1 MENKT
6 VMTGNEAVARGFYEE
21 GGKVATGYPGSPTVQ
36 IMDAVKKYDEI
47 WSSWG
52 INEKVALEMAIGS
65 SITGARSLCIM
76 KHVGLNIALDPFM
89 TFTQSYTQGA
99 FVLLVGD
106 DPGLSSSQNEQDSRL
121 LAQFAN
127 IPVFDPS
134 SPQDALDYTKEAV
147 KISEKFGTPSMLRI
161 TSRLCHARGIVET
174 NDRIDSTI
182 NGFEEDPSN
191 FCLLPPYSNA
201 KQYEMKKRME
211 LLEEYSDNYEINKLY
226 EKEGSDTLII
236 TSGLVYGVL
245 SEIEPEASIYK
256 LGMIWP
262 LPIKKIEELSKKY
275 KKIIVIEEMMPFI
288 EKELKFRGIP
298 CEGKKYFPFTG
309 ELMFEEIHKGL
320 YEAGVIKNYNENA
333 KSTQEVVGR
342 SPMLCAGCPHRPVF
356 DALKKAKA
364 TVMGD
369 IGCYSLGILEPFQ
382 VHKTNIS
389 MGASLGMAIGMA
401 KANRLAGINKP
412 IVATIG
418 DGTFFHSGLSGI
430 VQLSDIKENITVIV
444 MDNRTTAMTGGQK
457 SMTTNELKKDPEL
470 EHYIPVKNMIEAVGI
485 TDVQVVDQFK
495 VKEFQKILKEAMGRD
510 QISVI
515 ITSRPCALN
524 FGIKN
529 TPYYVDETMCIGC
542 RSCVRTNCP
551 PINMQKYEG
560 IDELKSHINYDMCV
574 GCSVCSQ
581 VCPVG
586 AIKSTKVP
594 DKDEKEML

>member
-1 MENKT
+1 MSNKT

-36 IMDAVKKYDEI
+36 VIDALKEYKEL
-47 WSSWG
+47 WTSWG
-52 INEKVALEMAIGS
+52 TNEKVALEMAIGS
-65 SITGARSLCIM
+65 SITGARSMVVM

-89 TFTQSYTQGA
+89 TFTQTRTVGS
-99 FVLLVGD
+99 FVLLLGD
-106 DPGLSSSQNEQDSRL
+106 DPGLASSQNEQDSRL

-127 IPVFDPS
+127 IAVFDPS
-134 SPQDALDYTKEAV
+134 TPQDALDFTREAV
-147 KISEKFGTPSMLRI
+147 KISEKFETPTMLRI

-174 NDRIDSTI
+174 NERVESEIK
-182 NGFEEDPSN
+182 GFVEDPSN
-191 FCLLPPYSNA
+191 FCMLPPYSNA
-201 KQYEMKKRME
+201 QQYFMRERMQK
-211 LLEEYSDNYEINKLY
+211 LEEFNNTYEINKLY
-226 EKEGSDTLII
+226 EKENTDTLII
-236 TSGLVYGVL
+236 TSGMVYGVL
-245 SEIEPEASIYK
+245 SEIDPNASILK
-256 LGMIWP
+256 LGMVWP
-262 LPIKKIEELSKKY
+262 LPIERIRELSNKY
-275 KKIIVIEEMMPFI
+275 KNIIVLEEMMPVI

-309 ELMFEEIHKGL
+309 ELTFEIITKGL
-320 YEAGVIKNYNENA
+320 VEAGILEENNTKEIKGNA
-333 KSTQEVVGR
+333 TVNR

-356 DALKKAKA
+356 DALKKARA

-369 IGCYSLGILEPFQ
+369 IGCYSLGIQEPFL

-389 MGASLGMAIGMA
+389 MGASMGMAIGMA

-418 DGTFFHSGLSGI
+418 DGTFFHSGLSPM
-430 VQLSDIKENITVIV
+430 VQLSDVKENITVIV

-457 SMTTNELKKDPEL
+457 SMTTNELKKEPEV
-470 EHYIPVKNMIEAVGI
+470 EHYVAVKSIVEACGI

-495 VKEFQKILKEAMGRD
+495 VKDFQKTLREAMKRE

-542 RSCVRTNCP
+542 RSCVNTNCP

-594 DKDEKEML
+594 DKDEKEMM